1 MRKEVRDILKEN
13 DRRNEAKFAPFD
25 PLTGKG
31 SVGERERVYIPD
43 FTIKEQWLP
52 VEMMKHPT
60 VKAIIKYGSIA
71 KYLESKGLEATDE
84 NYELVSE
91 KLVRIR
97 SKYDFCFWAIVYV
110 IIKDKDGDDIPFK
123 LNRQQR
129 RVVESFEARR
139 KAGKP
144 IRLILLKARQW
155 GGSTVTQIYMA
166 WIQLVH
172 KRGSN
177 SLIVGHVKDASAEVK
192 GMYDKMLMEYP
203 VYMLHEFGEPYSEN
217 ETKVEGV
224 DGTANI
230 KNIPSRNCK
239 IKIGTAERPDSAR
252 GGNSSLVHCTEV
264 AFWKKTDGKTPQ
276 QIIRSA
282 CSGVS
287 QAPYTM
293 IVYESTANGTGNFFQ
308 TEYDAAKSGKSKF
321 EAMFVA
327 WFEIERYSEEIDDIE
342 AFAQW
347 LYENR
352 NNTDVPDERH
362 DSGVY
367 YWKLW
372 EMGATLE
379 AINWYISKRSDF
391 DEHADMAAEYP
402 SDDVEAF
409 KHSGERV
416 FDQYHVEKLKPT
428 CKPPK
433 FVGDVYARGDE
444 GEDALRDLR
453 FKEDRQGKLWIWQ
466 KPEVFDDVEVT
477 NRYLTVVD
485 VGGRGNKADY
495 SVIVVFD
502 RYWMME
508 SSGKPSVVAQWRGH
522 CDHDILAWKA
532 AQIAAYYN
540 NSLLVIESNTLE
552 TKDKNRDVDGDQTS
566 FILNQIKDVY
576 PNLYARK
583 QSEEDILA
591 GEEKKY
597 GFHTNLKTK
606 PMIISTLVKCIREQL
621 YTERDIECIN
631 EYLTYEKKKDGSFGA
646 IEGKHDDILMTRA
659 IGLHIC
665 FREMDM
671 PEEIPLEQ
679 NRKGR
684 VNRKPISVA
693 TF

>member
-1 MRKEVRDILKEN
+1 MQDEVIAILEEN
-13 DRRNEAKFAPFD
+13 ERRNAKKYALFN
-25 PLTGKG
+25 PLTGEG
-31 SVGERERVYIPD
+31 SVGERKHVHIPD
-43 FTIKEQWLP
+43 FEIKDQWLP
-52 VEMMKHPT
+52 VEMLKNPT
-60 VKAIIKYGSIA
+60 IKAIIKYGSIA
-71 KYLESKGLEATDE
+71 KYLESKKLEPTEE
-84 NYELVSE
+84 NYEFVSE
-91 KLVRIR
+91 KIVRIR
-97 SKYDFCFWAIVYV
+97 SKHDFCFWAIVYV
-110 IIKDKDGDDIPFK
+110 IIKDKEGDDIPFK

-129 RVVESFEARR
+129 RVVERFEEKR

-155 GGSTVTQIYMA
+155 GGSTVIQIYMA
-166 WIQLVH
+166 WLQLVH
-172 KRGSN
+172 KKGCN

-203 VYMLHEFGEPYSEN
+203 MYMLHNFGEHYNEN

-230 KNIPSRNCK
+230 KYIPLRNCK

-252 GGNSSLVHCTEV
+252 GGDSALVHCTEV

-276 QIIRSA
+276 QIVRSA

-287 QAPYTM
+287 QSAYTM

-308 TEYDAAKSGKSKF
+308 VEYDAAKSGKSKF
-321 EAMFVA
+321 EALFVA
-327 WFEIERYSEEIDDIE
+327 WFEIERYSEDIEDIE
-342 AFAQW
+342 AFAKW

-352 NNTDVPDERH
+352 NNTNVPDERH

-391 DEHADMAAEYP
+391 EEHSDMAAEYP
-402 SDDVEAF
+402 SDDIEAF

-416 FDQYHVEKLKPT
+416 FDQYHVEKLKPF

-433 FVGDVYARGDE
+433 LVGDVYADGDE
-444 GEDALRDLR
+444 GKEAMRNVR
-453 FKEDRQGKLWIWQ
+453 FKEDLQGKLWIWQ
-466 KPEVFDDVEVT
+466 MPEIFPDVKVT
-477 NRYLTVVD
+477 DRYLTVVD
-485 VGGRGNKADY
+485 VGGRSNKADY

-508 SSGKPSVVAQWRGH
+508 SYGKPSVVAQWRGH

-552 TKDKNRDVDGDQTS
+552 TKDKDRDVDGDQTS
-566 FILNQIKDVY
+566 FILNQIKEVY

-621 YTERDIECIN
+621 YTERDIQCIN

-665 FREMDM
+665 FREMD
-671 PEEIPLEQ
+671 IPKFIDI
-679 NRKGR
+679 NKNNTGF
-684 VNRKPISVA
+684 NIKPVSLA

>member
-31 SVGERERVYIPD
+31 SVGEREHVYIPD

-110 IIKDKDGDDIPFK
+110 IIKDKEGDDIPFR

-129 RVVESFEARR
+129 RVVERFEAKR

-172 KRGSN
+172 KKGFN

-203 VYMLHEFGEPYSEN
+203 LYMLHEFGEPYSEN

-230 KNIPSRNCK
+230 KYIPLRNCK

-252 GGNSSLVHCTEV
+252 GGDSAMVHCTEV

-276 QIIRSA
+276 QIVRSA

-287 QAPYTM
+287 QSAYTM

-453 FKEDRQGKLWIWQ
+453 FKEDHQGKLWIWQ

-552 TKDKNRDVDGDQTS
+552 TKDKDRDVDGDQTS

-583 QSEEDILA
+583 QSEEDILS
-591 GEEKKY
+591 GVEKKY

-631 EYLTYEKKKDGSFGA
+631 EYLTYEKKKNGSFGA

-671 PEEIPLEQ
+671 PEEIPLER